1 MQTLTEE
8 ERKEIQ
14 DYIYKL
20 QTQKKIEKEVALLKS
35 LPATLQAVSRA
46 VMGMDRNQV
55 AGLDYAWLE
64 NTQYWLHKT
73 WTSLAAID
81 SNKKN

>member
-1 MQTLTEE
+1 M
-8 ERKEIQ
+8 
-14 DYIYKL
+14 
-20 QTQKKIEKEVALLKS
+20 KS